1 MKKLIIIICL
11 TAFAFGCGQ
20 KGTSSSSVLVAVK
33 DTKITKDT
41 FLKEFSR
48 LPEWA
53 KAKFQNEEGK
63 EQFLN
68 ELIKKEL
75 LYGKAK
81 KQGLEKDKEYMAALE
96 EFKKMQLISL
106 LLKKEIEGKVKV
118 SDEEIK
124 NFYDKRS
131 SEFKAGEEVKVSH
144 ILTATEA
151 EARAAYEKIKKG
163 ESFAAIA
170 KQVSRDNASAQ
181 RGGDLG
187 TIKRG
192 QMVPEF
198 EQYAFR
204 LKAGEMSE
212 PFKTRFGY
220 HIIKVTG
227 KKEGAQL
234 SFEEVK
240 ESLHR
245 RLMAEKQK
253 DIFDTMIEDLKKE
266 AKLNIDKKALE
277 AVEIPKTEAPQ
288 TPPHGKTGE

>member
-1 MKKLIIIICL
+1 MKKIIILICL
-11 TAFAFGCGQ
+11 TLFAFGCGQ
-20 KGTSSSSVLVAVK
+20 KGTSSSTVLVTVK
-33 DTKITKDT
+33 GAKITKDI

-53 KAKFQNEEGK
+53 KAKFQNQEGK

-96 EFKKMQLISL
+96 EFKKMELISL

-118 SDEEIK
+118 TDEDVK
-124 NFYDKRS
+124 TFYDKHS
-131 SEFKAGEEVKVSH
+131 YEFKAGEEVKVSH
-144 ILTATEA
+144 ILTAAEA
-151 EARAAYEKIKKG
+151 EAQTAYEKIKKG

-170 KQVSRDNASAQ
+170 KQVSRDKASAQ

-187 TIKRG
+187 SIKHG

-198 EQYAFR
+198 DQYAFR
-204 LKAGEMSE
+204 LKVGEMSA

-227 KKEGAQL
+227 KKEGTQL
-234 SFEEVK
+234 AFDQIKEAVK
-240 ESLHR
+240 R

-277 AVEIPKTEAPQ
+277 AVEIPKAEVPQ

>member
-1 MKKLIIIICL
+1 MKKLMIIICL

-33 DTKITKDT
+33 GAKITKET

-96 EFKKMQLISL
+96 EFKKMELISL

-118 SDEEIK
+118 ADEDVK
-124 NFYDKRS
+124 TYFDKHS
-131 SEFKAGEEVKVSH
+131 YEFKAGEEVKVSH

-163 ESFAAIA
+163 ESFAVIA
-170 KQVSRDNASAQ
+170 KQASTDKGSAQ
-181 RGGDLG
+181 KGGDLG
-187 TIKRG
+187 TIKHG

-198 EQYAFR
+198 DQYAFR
-204 LKAGEMSE
+204 LKVGEMSE

-227 KKEGAQL
+227 KKEGTQL
-234 SFEEVK
+234 AFDQIKEAVK
-240 ESLHR
+240 R
-245 RLMAEKQK
+245 RLIAEKQK
-253 DIFDTMIEDLKKE
+253 DIFDTMIENLKKE

-277 AVEIPKTEAPQ
+277 AVEIPKTEVPQAPPQ
-288 TPPHGKTGE
+288 R